1 MSLVSFCGKV
11 AITVSILIVIAALVL
26 GALLVVCVGIGA
38 YESAANPHIQQDTA
52 RSTFRSSDVHLSV
65 SPKIDFL
72 TFATRS
78 TDTWQASARGTAGI
92 SSAVRNITGG

>member
-52 RSTFRSSDVHLSV
+52 RDYSNVTNQ
-65 SPKIDFL
+65 I
-72 TFATRS
+72 
-78 TDTWQASARGTAGI
+78 ARGTTGL
-92 SSAVRNITGG
+92 SGAVRNITGG